1 MPRATLIRI
10 SAAAAASRCFVH
22 VSISERNEG
31 STSPSAEISAADSD
45 VQMLHRGT
53 AISKVEKHVGVDEVS
68 FLSLYDIIQVDES
81 NAMTTNEK
89 EKQSDVEMTV
99 VVVSTAV

>member
-1 MPRATLIRI
+1 M
-10 SAAAAASRCFVH
+10 
-22 VSISERNEG
+22 
-31 STSPSAEISAADSD
+31 
-45 VQMLHRGT
+45 QMLHRGT

>member
-1 MPRATLIRI
+1 
-10 SAAAAASRCFVH
+10 
-22 VSISERNEG
+22 
-31 STSPSAEISAADSD
+31 
-45 VQMLHRGT
+45 MLHRGT
-53 AISKVEKHVGVDEVS
+53 AISKEEQRVGVDEVS
-68 FLSLYDIIQVDES
+68 FLSLYDVIQVDES